1 MKGLNL
7 TEWAIRHKSLVIY
20 FMLVSMVAGVFA
32 YLHLGRNEDPEFTV
46 KTMVVHTE
54 WPGATEEET
63 MQQITDRIEKKLQD
77 TPNLYYLKSYT
88 TPGAST
94 IFVYLLESTPKKT
107 VPDLWYQVRK
117 KVGDIQQTF
126 PQGVVGPFFNDEFG
140 DTYGIIYA
148 FTADGF
154 THRELRDYAE
164 EARSRLLR
172 VKDVSKA
179 EFLGTQDERI
189 YVEFSTHRL
198 AELGMD
204 RVALVQAIVA
214 QNAVVPS
221 GVIQTKNEAMLMD
234 VTGRFESEKD
244 LEQVNFVLDGK
255 MLRLSDIATIK
266 RGYADPL
273 QPIFRVNGK
282 EAIGLALSM
291 RTGGDILA
299 LEKNLDQVMEQFK
312 ADLPVGIETSLV
324 SNQPKVVHHSV
335 NEFMEALWEAIA
347 IVLVIS
353 FLNLGLRAGLVVAT
367 SIPLVLAI
375 VFVTMQMLGI
385 DLQRISLGALIIA
398 LGLLVDDAMITIE
411 SMVSKLEHGWDSI
424 RAAIFAYASTA
435 YPRLTGTLVIALG
448 FVPVGFAK
456 SSAGEYTFT
465 LFAVV
470 VIAVLTSWIVAAL
483 FTPLVGTML
492 LKPHKVKDTTPND
505 NGSHEQRGRLLG
517 FYRRSLLFTMRH
529 AKITLAVT
537 ILIFGISLWL
547 ARFVPSQFFPASD
560 RPELVVDLRLRHDA
574 SIYATD
580 TASKKFDD
588 ILRSDPDIDHWSS
601 YVGRGAI
608 RFYLPLDVQ
617 LQNDFFAETIV
628 VTKSLKAREQV
639 KQRLEVALQEKFP
652 EVVGR
657 ISPLEL
663 GPPVGWSIQYRVSGP
678 DVHKVREI
686 SDELAAIIGAN
697 RDVNK
702 VSFNWM
708 DPIRKLRIR
717 VNQDEARQLG
727 LSSAAVAQFINT
739 AVTGTP
745 ATQVRDSIYLIDVV
759 VRAEEPERMSLDTIR
774 TLKVPLPN
782 GRSVPLSELAT
793 VEYAQDLPLIWRRDR
808 LPTLTVQ
815 AEPRDG
821 VLAATAVAG
830 LTDKISELKRQL
842 PTGYNIIEG
851 GSVEESAK
859 GQGSVLAVFPLM
871 MILMM
876 TVLMIQMQN
885 FSRLFLVCSVAPL
898 GVIGV
903 VLALLI
909 TQKPM
914 GFVAMLGTV
923 ALIGMIIR
931 NSVILVDQIETEK
944 AAGRGGWNAVI
955 EASLVRFRPII
966 LTAQAMILGMAPIAP
981 TVFWGPMAYAIMGG
995 LAVATLLT
1003 LIALPSLYITWFK
1016 IRENGEPKTP
1026 TAVSTSAPA
1035 AKPSSACRRINSR
1048 SPVHVET
1055 RASSLETLMSK
1066 G

>member
-1 MKGLNL
+1 MKGFNL

-20 FMLVSMVAGVFA
+20 FMLICMVAGISA
-32 YLHLGRNEDPEFTV
+32 YQKLGRNEDPEFTV

-54 WPGATEEET
+54 WPGATQEET
-63 MQQITDRIEKKLQD
+63 VQQVTDRIEKKLQD

-88 TPGAST
+88 TAGQST
-94 IFVYLLESTPKKT
+94 IFVYLLESTPKKD

-117 KVGDIQQTF
+117 KVGDIRQTL

-140 DTYGIIYA
+140 DTFGIIYG

-154 THRELRDYAE
+154 SHRELRDYAE

-204 RVALVQAIVA
+204 RMELVKALVT

-221 GVIQTKNEAMLMD
+221 GVIQTKNEAVLMD

-244 LEQVNFVLDGK
+244 LQQLNFVFGGK
-255 MLRLSDIATIK
+255 MLRLSDIATIT
-266 RGYADPL
+266 RGYADPP
-273 QPIFRVNGK
+273 QPIFRVNGRD
-282 EAIGLALSM
+282 AIGLALSM
-291 RTGGDILA
+291 RAGGDILA
-299 LEKNLDQVMEQFK
+299 LEKNLDHVMEEFK
-312 ADLPVGIETSLV
+312 ADLPVGIETFLV
-324 SNQPKVVHHSV
+324 SNQPQVVHHSV

-375 VFVTMQMLGI
+375 VFIIMQGFGI

-411 SMVSKLEHGWDSI
+411 SMVSKLEHGWDSVK
-424 RAAIFAYASTA
+424 AAIFAYASTA

-456 SSAGEYTFT
+456 SSAGEYTFS

-470 VIAVLTSWIVAAL
+470 VIAVLTSWVVAAL
-483 FTPLVGTML
+483 FTPLIGTML
-492 LKPHKVKDTTPND
+492 LKPKQKSENE
-505 NGSHEQRGRLLG
+505 GGGRMLTL
-517 FYRRSLLFTMRH
+517 YRRALLFTMRH
-529 AKITLAVT
+529 AKLTLAVT
-537 ILIFGISLWL
+537 IVIFGVSLYL

-580 TASKKFDD
+580 AASKKLDE
-588 ILRSDPDIDHWSS
+588 ILRADPDIVHWSS

-617 LQNDFFAETIV
+617 LQNDFFAETII
-628 VTKSLKAREQV
+628 VTKSLKARDEV
-639 KQRLEVALQEKFP
+639 KKRLDAALEEKFP
-652 EVVGR
+652 EAVGR
-657 ISPLEL
+657 ITPLEL
-663 GPPVGWSIQYRVSGP
+663 GPPVGWQIQYRVSGP
-678 DVHKVREI
+678 DPYQVRETA
-686 SDELAAIIGAN
+686 DKLAGILGASP
-697 RDVNK
+697 DVKN
-702 VSFNWM
+702 VNFNWM

-727 LSSAAVAQFINT
+727 LTSADVALAINAVVSGI
-739 AVTGTP
+739 P

-759 VRAEEPERMSLDTIR
+759 ARAQATERMSLETIR
-774 TLKVPLPN
+774 TLKIPLPN
-782 GRSVPLSELAT
+782 GRSVPLTELAS
-793 VEYAQDLPLIWRRDR
+793 VEYAQDLPLIWHRDR

-815 AEPRDG
+815 ALPREG

-830 LTDKISELKRQL
+830 LSDKVAELKRQL
-842 PTGYNIIEG
+842 PVGYKIVEG

-871 MILMM
+871 IVLMV
-876 TVLMIQMQN
+876 TVLMFQMQS

-903 VLALLI
+903 VLALLV
-909 TQKPM
+909 TQSPM

-931 NSVILVDQIETEK
+931 NSVILIGQIETEK
-944 AAGRGGWNAVI
+944 TAGRGGWDAVVD
-955 EASLVRFRPII
+955 ASLVRFRPII

-995 LAVATLLT
+995 LAVATVLT

-1016 IRENGEPKTP
+1016 IPQTEKTMNR
-1026 TAVSTSAPA
+1026 AAPA
-1035 AKPSSACRRINSR
+1035 MCSAQI
-1048 SPVHVET
+1048 
-1055 RASSLETLMSK
+1055 
-1066 G
+1066 

>member
-1 MKGLNL
+1 MKSFKL
-7 TEWAIRHKSLVIY
+7 TEWAIRHKALAIY
-20 FMLVSMVAGVFA
+20 FMLMSLVAGVVA
-32 YLHLGRNEDPEFTV
+32 YMHLGRNEDPEFTV
-46 KTMVVHTE
+46 KTMVVATL
-54 WPGATEEET
+54 WPGATQEET
-63 MQQITDRIEKKLQD
+63 MQQVTDRIEKKLQD

-88 TPGAST
+88 VAGQST
-94 IFVYLLESTPKKT
+94 IFVYLLESTPKKD

-117 KVGDIQQTF
+117 KVGDIKQTL

-140 DTYGIIYA
+140 DTYGIIYG
-148 FTADGF
+148 FMADGF
-154 THRELRDYAE
+154 THRELRDYVE

-189 YVEFSTHRL
+189 YVEFSTQRL

-204 RVALVQAIVA
+204 RMELIKALIT

-221 GVIQTKNEAMLMD
+221 GVIQTKNEAVLMD
-234 VTGRFESEKD
+234 VTGRFGSEKD
-244 LEQVNFVLDGK
+244 LQQVNFVINGK
-255 MLRLSDIATIK
+255 MMRLSDIAKIT
-266 RGYADPL
+266 RGYADPP
-273 QPIFRVNGK
+273 QPIFRVNGN
-282 EAIGLALSM
+282 EAIGVALSM

-299 LEKNLDQVMEQFK
+299 LEKNLHEAIEGFK
-312 ADLPVGIETSLV
+312 ADLPIGIETFLV
-324 SNQPKVVHHSV
+324 SNQPEVVHESV
-335 NEFMEALWEAIA
+335 NEFMKALWEAIA

-375 VFVTMQMLGI
+375 VFLTMQFFGI

-424 RAAIFAYASTA
+424 KAAIFAYASTA

-492 LKPHKVKDTTPND
+492 LKPHKTTD
-505 NGSHEQRGRLLG
+505 QKKGGHEGGGRMLG
-517 FYRRSLLFTMRH
+517 FYRRALLFTMRH
-529 AKITLAVT
+529 AKMTLAVT
-537 ILIFGISLWL
+537 IIVFGISLWL
-547 ARFVPSQFFPASD
+547 ARFVPSQFFPPSD
-560 RPELVVDLRLRHDA
+560 RPELIVDLRLRHDA
-574 SIYATD
+574 SIYATN
-580 TASKKFDD
+580 TASQKLDK
-588 ILRSDPDIDHWSS
+588 ILASDPDIVHWSS

-617 LQNDFFAETIV
+617 LQNDFFAETII

-639 KQRLEVALQEKFP
+639 KQRLEAALLEKFP
-652 EVVGR
+652 EAVGR

-663 GPPVGWSIQYRVSGP
+663 GPPVGWPIQYRVSGP
-678 DVHKVREI
+678 DLLKVREVA
-686 SDELAAIIGAN
+686 DKLAGIVGTSP
-697 RDVNK
+697 DVQK
-702 VSFNWM
+702 VNFNWM
-708 DPIRKLRIR
+708 DPIRKLRIH

-727 LSSAAVAQFINT
+727 LNSAAVAQSINT
-739 AVTGTP
+739 IVSGIP
-745 ATQVRDSIYLIDVV
+745 ATQVRDNIYLIDVM
-759 VRAEEPERMSLDTIR
+759 VRAQTDERMSLETIR
-774 TLKVPLPN
+774 TLKISLPN
-782 GRSVPLSELAT
+782 GKSVPLSELAS
-793 VEYAQDLPLIWRRDR
+793 VDYEQDLPLVWRRDR

-815 AEPRDG
+815 AEPREG

-830 LTDKISELKRQL
+830 LAERVSELKRQL
-842 PTGYNIIEG
+842 PPGYKIIEG
-851 GSVEESAK
+851 GSVEESQK
-859 GQGSVLAVFPLM
+859 GQSSVLAVFPLM
-871 MILMM
+871 IVLMM
-876 TVLMIQMQN
+876 TVLMIQMQS

-931 NSVILVDQIETEK
+931 NSVILIDQIEVEK
-944 AAGRGGWNAVI
+944 GAGRKGWDAVVD
-955 EASLVRFRPII
+955 ASLIRFRPII

-1003 LIALPSLYITWFK
+1003 LISLPSLYITWFK
-1016 IRENGEPKTP
+1016 IREDGER
-1026 TAVSTSAPA
+1026 TAQTDASAPTGREVDGQNE
-1035 AKPSSACRRINSR
+1035 SSASGHHNFGT
-1048 SPVHVET
+1048 ET
-1055 RASSLETLMSK
+1055 K
-1066 G
+1066 GAIA

>member
-1 MKGLNL
+1 MSGFNL
-7 TEWAIRHKSLVIY
+7 TEWAIRHKALAIY
-20 FMLVSMVAGVFA
+20 FMVVCMVAGVSA

-54 WPGATEEET
+54 WPGATQEET

-77 TPNLYYLKSYT
+77 TPNLYYQKSYT
-88 TPGAST
+88 TAGQST
-94 IFVYLLESTPKKT
+94 IFVYLLESTPKKD

-117 KVGDIQQTF
+117 KVGDIKQTL
-126 PQGVVGPFFNDEFG
+126 PQGIVGPFFNDEFG

-204 RVALVQAIVA
+204 RMELVQALVS

-221 GVIQTKNEAMLMD
+221 GVIQTKNEAILMD
-234 VTGRFESEKD
+234 VTGRFNSEKD
-244 LEQVNFVLDGK
+244 LEQVNFAFGGK
-255 MLRLSDIATIK
+255 MLRIGDIATIT
-266 RGYADPL
+266 RGYADPP
-273 QPIFRVNGK
+273 QPKFRVNGK
-282 EAIGLALSM
+282 DAIGVALSM

-299 LEKNLDQVMEQFK
+299 LEKNLHEVIEEFK
-312 ADLPVGIETSLV
+312 ADLPVGIETFLV
-324 SNQPKVVHHSV
+324 SNQPEVVHESV
-335 NEFMEALWEAIA
+335 NEFMKALWEAIA

-375 VFVTMQMLGI
+375 VFVTMQIFGI

-411 SMVSKLEHGWDSI
+411 SMVSKLERGWDSI
-424 RAAIFAYASTA
+424 KAAIFAYASTA

-470 VIAVLTSWIVAAL
+470 VIAVLTSWVVAAL
-483 FTPLVGTML
+483 FTPLIGTML
-492 LKPHKVKDTTPND
+492 LKPHKVKDED
-505 NGSHEQRGRLLG
+505 KDKGSHEQGGRLLG
-517 FYRRSLLFTMRH
+517 LYRRSLLFTMRH

-537 ILIFGISLWL
+537 IVIFGISLWL

-574 SIYATD
+574 SVYASD
-580 TASKKFDD
+580 TASQKLDE
-588 ILRSDPDIDHWSS
+588 ILRGDPDIVRWSS

-617 LQNDFFAETIV
+617 LQNDFFSEAII
-628 VTKSLKAREQV
+628 VTKSLKARERV
-639 KQRLEVALQEKFP
+639 KKRLDAALEEKFP
-652 EVVGR
+652 EAVGR
-657 ISPLEL
+657 ITPLEL
-663 GPPVGWSIQYRVSGP
+663 GPPVGWQVQYRVSGP
-678 DVHKVREI
+678 DPYKVRETA
-686 SDELAAIIGAN
+686 DKLAAIMGASP
-697 RDVNK
+697 DVQN
-702 VSFNWM
+702 VNFNWM

-727 LSSAAVAQFINT
+727 LSSAVVAQLINA
-739 AVTGTP
+739 AVSGIS

-759 VRAEEPERMSLDTIR
+759 VRAQATERMSLETIR
-774 TLKVPLPN
+774 TLKVPLSN
-782 GRSVPLSELAT
+782 GRSVPLTELAS

-815 AEPRDG
+815 ALPRDG
-821 VLAATAVAG
+821 VLAATAVAR
-830 LTDKISELKRQL
+830 LSEKVSELKRQL
-842 PTGYNIIEG
+842 PVGYKIVEG

-871 MILMM
+871 LILMV
-876 TVLMIQMQN
+876 TVLMINMQN

-903 VLALLI
+903 VLALLV

-931 NSVILVDQIETEK
+931 NSVILVDQIEVEK
-944 AAGRGGWNAVI
+944 AAGRGGWDAVVA
-955 EASLVRFRPII
+955 ASLVRFRPII

-1016 IRENGEPKTP
+1016 IRPDGERTTP
-1026 TAVSTSAPA
+1026 TDASTQAPA
-1035 AKPSSACRRINSR
+1035 AVA
-1048 SPVHVET
+1048 V
-1055 RASSLETLMSK
+1055 
-1066 G
+1066 

>member
-1 MKGLNL
+1 MKGSLNL
-7 TEWAIRHKSLVIY
+7 TEWAIKHKALAIY
-20 FMLVSMVAGVFA
+20 FMLISMVAGVSA

-54 WPGATEEET
+54 WPGATQEET

-77 TPNLYYLKSYT
+77 TPNLYYQKSYT
-88 TPGAST
+88 TAGAST
-94 IFVYLLESTPKKT
+94 IFVYLLESTPKKG
-107 VPDLWYQVRK
+107 VPWLWYQVRK
-117 KVGDIQQTF
+117 KVSDIKQTL
-126 PQGVVGPFFNDEFG
+126 PQGVIGPFFNDEFG
-140 DTYGIIYA
+140 DTYGIIYG

-154 THRELRDYAE
+154 THRELRDYVE

-172 VKDVSKA
+172 VKDVAKA

-198 AELGMD
+198 AELGME
-204 RVALVQAIVA
+204 RTTLIQALVT

-221 GVIQTKNEAMLMD
+221 GVITTKNEAVLMD
-234 VTGRFESEKD
+234 VTGRFQSEKD
-244 LEQVNFVLDGK
+244 LEQVNFSFGGK
-255 MLRLSDIATIK
+255 MMRLSDIATIT
-266 RGYADPL
+266 RGYADPP

-291 RTGGDILA
+291 KTGGDILA
-299 LEKNLDQVMEQFK
+299 LEKNLEETMKEFT
-312 ADLPVGIETSLV
+312 ADLPIGIEPFLV
-324 SNQPKVVHHSV
+324 SNQPEVVHRSV
-335 NEFMEALWEAIA
+335 DDFMEALWEAIG

-353 FLNLGLRAGLVVAT
+353 FLNLGFRAGLVVAT

-375 VFVTMQMLGI
+375 VFVTMQFFGI

-424 RAAIFAYASTA
+424 KAAIFAYASTA

-483 FTPLVGTML
+483 FTPLIGTML
-492 LKPHKVKDTTPND
+492 LKPHKPKEEEKK
-505 NGSHEQRGRLLG
+505 GHGQSGGLLG
-517 FYRRSLLFTMRH
+517 FYRRALVFTMRH
-529 AKITLAVT
+529 RKVTLAVT
-537 ILIFGISLWL
+537 IAVFCVSLYL
-547 ARFVPSQFFPASD
+547 ARFVPSQFFPNSD

-574 SIYATD
+574 SIYATN
-580 TASKKFDD
+580 TASQKLDQ
-588 ILRSDPDIDHWSS
+588 ILASDTDVDHWSS

-628 VTKSLKAREQV
+628 VTKSLKARERV
-639 KQRLEVALQEKFP
+639 KQRLEAALLDKFP
-652 EVVGR
+652 EAVGR

-663 GPPVGWSIQYRVSGP
+663 GPPVGWPIQYRVSGP
-678 DVHKVREI
+678 DLYKVRE
-686 SDELAAIIGAN
+686 LADKLAGIIAAN
-697 RDVNK
+697 PNANK
-702 VSFNWM
+702 VNFNWM
-708 DPIRKLRIR
+708 DPIRKLRVRI
-717 VNQDEARQLG
+717 NQDEARQLG
-727 LSSAAVAQFINT
+727 LSSATVAQFINA
-739 AVTGTP
+739 AVTGIP
-745 ATQVRDSIYLIDVV
+745 ATQVRDNIYLIDVM
-759 VRAEEPERMSLDTIR
+759 VRAEASERMSLDTIR

-821 VLAATAVAG
+821 VLAATVVAG
-830 LTDKISELKRQL
+830 LADKVSELKRQL
-842 PTGYNIIEG
+842 PVGYNIVEG

-859 GQGSVLAVFPLM
+859 GQNSVLAVFPLM

-876 TVLMIQMQN
+876 TVLMIQIQS

-903 VLALLI
+903 VLALLV

-931 NSVILVDQIETEK
+931 NSVLLVDQIETEK
-944 AAGRGGWNAVI
+944 NAGRRGWDAVV
-955 EASLVRFRPII
+955 EAAQIRFRPII

-1016 IRENGEPKTP
+1016 IKEDKEPVTP
-1026 TAVSTSAPA
+1026 NYVATQAPVPVPVS
-1035 AKPSSACRRINSR
+1035 
-1048 SPVHVET
+1048 
-1055 RASSLETLMSK
+1055 
-1066 G
+1066 

>member
-7 TEWAIRHKSLVIY
+7 TEWAIRHKALVIY
-20 FMLVSMVAGVFA
+20 FMLMSVVAGVMA
-32 YLHLGRNEDPEFTV
+32 YMHLGRNEDPEFTV
-46 KTMVVHTE
+46 KTMVVATI
-54 WPGATEEET
+54 WPGATQEET
-63 MQQITDRIEKKLQD
+63 MQQVTDRIEKKLQD

-88 TPGAST
+88 VAGQST
-94 IFVYLLESTPKKT
+94 IFVYLLESTPKKD
-107 VPDLWYQVRK
+107 VPELWYQVRK
-117 KVGDIQQTF
+117 KVGDIKQTL

-140 DTYGIIYA
+140 DTYGIIYG

-189 YVEFSTHRL
+189 YVEFSTQRL

-204 RVALVQAIVA
+204 RTELIKALVT

-221 GVIQTKNEAMLMD
+221 GVIQTKNEAVLMD
-234 VTGRFESEKD
+234 VTGRFQSEKD
-244 LEQVNFVLDGK
+244 LQQVNFVFDGK
-255 MLRLSDIATIK
+255 MMRLSDIATIT
-266 RGYADPL
+266 RGYADPP

-282 EAIGLALSM
+282 DAIGLALSM

-299 LEKNLDQVMEQFK
+299 LEKNLDQVMEDFK
-312 ADLPVGIETSLV
+312 AELPIGIETFLV
-324 SNQPKVVHHSV
+324 SNQPRVVHHAV
-335 NEFMEALWEAIA
+335 DEFMEALWEAIA

-375 VFVTMQMLGI
+375 VFITMQALGI

-424 RAAIFAYASTA
+424 KAAIFAYASTA

-470 VIAVLTSWIVAAL
+470 VIAVLTSWVVAAL
-483 FTPLVGTML
+483 FTPLIGTML
-492 LKPHKVKDTTPND
+492 LKPHKPTDQDK
-505 NGSHEQRGRLLG
+505 GSHEGGGRMLG
-517 FYRRSLLFTMRH
+517 FYKRALLFTMRH
-529 AKITLAVT
+529 AKLTLAVT
-537 ILIFGISLWL
+537 IVVFGISLYL
-547 ARFVPSQFFPASD
+547 ARFVPSQFFPPSD
-560 RPELVVDLRLRHDA
+560 RPELVVDLRLRQDA
-574 SIYATD
+574 SIYATN
-580 TASKKFDD
+580 TASQKLDK
-588 ILRSDPDIDHWSS
+588 LLASDPEVDHWSS

-639 KQRLEVALQEKFP
+639 KRRLEVALLEKFP
-652 EVVGR
+652 EAVGR
-657 ISPLEL
+657 IAPLEL
-663 GPPVGWSIQYRVSGP
+663 GPPVGWPIQYRVSGP
-678 DVHKVREI
+678 DLHKVRE
-686 SDELAAIIGAN
+686 LADKLAGIVGTSP
-697 RDVNK
+697 DVQK
-702 VSFNWM
+702 VNFNWM

-717 VNQDEARQLG
+717 INQDEARQLG
-727 LSSAAVAQFINT
+727 LSSAAVAQSINT
-739 AVTGTP
+739 IVSGIP
-745 ATQVRDSIYLIDVV
+745 VTQVRDSIYLIDVM
-759 VRAEEPERMSLDTIR
+759 VRAETSERMSLETIR
-774 TLKVPLPN
+774 SLKISLPN
-782 GRSVPLSELAT
+782 GNAVPLSELASIDY
-793 VEYAQDLPLIWRRDR
+793 EQDLPLVWRRDR

-830 LTDKISELKRQL
+830 LAQKVSELKRQL
-842 PTGYNIIEG
+842 PPGYKIVEG

-859 GQGSVLAVFPLM
+859 GQNSVLAVFPLM
-871 MILMM
+871 MVLMM
-876 TVLMIQMQN
+876 TVLMIQMQS

-914 GFVAMLGTV
+914 GFVSTLGTV

-931 NSVILVDQIETEK
+931 NSVILVDQIEVEK
-944 AAGRGGWNAVI
+944 AAGRKGWDAVMD
-955 EASLVRFRPII
+955 ASLIRFRPII
-966 LTAQAMILGMAPIAP
+966 LTAQAMILGMGPIAP

-1003 LIALPSLYITWFK
+1003 LISLPSLYITWFK
-1016 IRENGEPKTP
+1016 IREDTEP
-1026 TAVSTSAPA
+1026 TASTAASAPA
-1035 AKPSSACRRINSR
+1035 LPAGADP
-1048 SPVHVET
+1048 
-1055 RASSLETLMSK
+1055 RAIPQPAAAR
-1066 G
+1066 

>member
-1 MKGLNL
+1 MKVGVNL
-7 TEWAIRHKSLVIY
+7 TEWAIRHKALAIY
-20 FMLVSMVAGVFA
+20 FMIVSMAAGVSA

-54 WPGATEEET
+54 WPGATQEET

-88 TPGAST
+88 TAGAST

-117 KVGDIQQTF
+117 KVGDIRQTL

-140 DTYGIIYA
+140 DTYGIIYG

-154 THRELRDYAE
+154 THRELRDYVE

-172 VKDVSKA
+172 VKDVAKA

-204 RVALVQAIVA
+204 RLELIQAIVT

-221 GVIQTKNEAMLMD
+221 GVIQTKNEAVLMD
-234 VTGRFESEKD
+234 VTGRFQSEKD
-244 LEQVNFVLDGK
+244 LQQVNFVVGGK
-255 MLRLSDIATIK
+255 MLRLSDIATIT
-266 RGYADPL
+266 RGYADPP

-282 EAIGLALSM
+282 DAIGLALSM

-299 LEKNLDQVMEQFK
+299 LEKNLHEVIEEFK
-312 ADLPVGIETSLV
+312 ADLPVGIETFLV
-324 SNQPKVVHHSV
+324 SNQPEVVHDSV
-335 NEFMEALWEAIA
+335 NEFMKALWEAIA

-353 FLNLGLRAGLVVAT
+353 FLNLGLRAGMVVAT

-375 VFVTMQMLGI
+375 VFVTMQFFGI

-424 RAAIFAYASTA
+424 KAAIFAYASTA

-483 FTPLVGTML
+483 FTPLIGTML
-492 LKPHKVKDTTPND
+492 LKPHKAKDAD
-505 NGSHEQRGRLLG
+505 NNKGSHDQGGRLLG

-537 ILIFGISLWL
+537 IVVFCISLYL

-580 TASKKFDD
+580 TASQKLDE
-588 ILRSDPDIDHWSS
+588 ILRSDPDIDHWSA

-628 VTKSLKAREQV
+628 VTKSLKARERV
-639 KQRLEVALQEKFP
+639 KQRLETALQEKFP

-657 ISPLEL
+657 IAPLEL
-663 GPPVGWSIQYRVSGP
+663 GPPVGWPVQYRVSGP
-678 DVHKVREI
+678 DLHMVREF
-686 SDELAAIIGAN
+686 SDKLAGIVGASP
-697 RDVNK
+697 DMSK

-727 LSSAAVAQFINT
+727 LSSAAVAQFINA
-739 AVTGTP
+739 AVTGIP
-745 ATQVRDSIYLIDVV
+745 ATQVRDNIYLIEVM
-759 VRAEEPERMSLDTIR
+759 VRAEASERMSLDTIR
-774 TLKVPLPN
+774 TLKVPLQN
-782 GRSVPLSELAT
+782 GRSVPLSELAS

-821 VLAATAVAG
+821 VLAATVVAG
-830 LTDKISELKRQL
+830 LAGKVSELKRQL
-842 PTGYNIIEG
+842 PVGYKIVEG

-871 MILMM
+871 LILMV

-903 VLALLI
+903 VLALLV

-931 NSVILVDQIETEK
+931 NSVILVDQIEVEK
-944 AAGRGGWNAVI
+944 EAGRGGWDAVV
-955 EASLVRFRPII
+955 EASLIRFRPII

-1016 IRENGEPKTP
+1016 IREDGERT
-1026 TAVSTSAPA
+1026 TSTSAQMEAPA
-1035 AKPSSACRRINSR
+1035 AVA
-1048 SPVHVET
+1048 V
-1055 RASSLETLMSK
+1055 
-1066 G
+1066 

>member
-1 MKGLNL
+1 MKGFNL
-7 TEWAIRHKSLVIY
+7 TEWAIRHKALTIY
-20 FMLVSMVAGVFA
+20 FMIVSMVAGVSA
-32 YLHLGRNEDPEFTV
+32 YQHLGRNEDPEFTV
-46 KTMVVHTE
+46 KTMVVATL
-54 WPGATEEET
+54 WPGATQEET
-63 MQQITDRIEKKLQD
+63 MQQVTDRIEKKLQD

-88 TPGAST
+88 VAGQST
-94 IFVYLLESTPKKT
+94 IFVYLLESTAKKD

-117 KVGDIQQTF
+117 KVGDIRQTL

-148 FTADGF
+148 FMADGF

-164 EARSRLLR
+164 QARSRLLR
-172 VKDVSKA
+172 VKDVAKA

-204 RVALVQAIVA
+204 RMELIRALVT
-214 QNAVVPS
+214 QNAVIPS
-221 GVIQTKNEAMLMD
+221 GVIQTKNEAVLMD
-234 VTGRFESEKD
+234 VTGRFQSEKD
-244 LEQVNFVLDGK
+244 LEQVNFVFGGK
-255 MLRLSDIATIK
+255 MMRLSDIATIT
-266 RGYADPL
+266 RGYADPP

-282 EAIGLALSM
+282 DAIGLALSM

-299 LEKNLDQVMEQFK
+299 LEKNLDRAMREFQ
-312 ADLPVGIETSLV
+312 ADLPIGIETFLV
-324 SNQPKVVHHSV
+324 SNQPKVVHHAV

-375 VFVTMQMLGI
+375 VFLTMEFLGI

-424 RAAIFAYASTA
+424 KAAIFAYASTA
-435 YPRLTGTLVIALG
+435 YPRLTGTAVIALG

-470 VIAVLTSWIVAAL
+470 VIAVLTSWIVAAI
-483 FTPLVGTML
+483 FTPLIGTML
-492 LKPHKVKDTTPND
+492 LKPHKTTD
-505 NGSHEQRGRLLG
+505 QTKGSHEGGGRMLG
-517 FYRRSLLFTMRH
+517 LYRRALLFTMRH
-529 AKITLAVT
+529 AKLTLLVT
-537 ILIFGISLWL
+537 IVVFGVSLWL
-547 ARFVPSQFFPASD
+547 ARFVPSQFFPPSD
-560 RPELVVDLRLRHDA
+560 RPELIVDLRLRHDA
-574 SIYATD
+574 SIYATN
-580 TASKKFDD
+580 TASQKLDK
-588 ILRSDPDIDHWSS
+588 ILASDPDIVHWSS

-617 LQNDFFAETIV
+617 LQNDFFAETII

-639 KQRLEVALQEKFP
+639 KQRLEAALLEKFP
-652 EVVGR
+652 EAVGR
-657 ISPLEL
+657 ISPVEL
-663 GPPVGWSIQYRVSGP
+663 GPPVGWPIQYRVSGP
-678 DVHKVREI
+678 DLHKVREVA
-686 SDELAAIIGAN
+686 DKLAGIVGASP
-697 RDVNK
+697 DVQKLN
-702 VSFNWM
+702 FNWM
-708 DPIRKLRIR
+708 DPIRKLRIH
-717 VNQDEARQLG
+717 VNQDEAKQLG
-727 LSSAAVAQFINT
+727 LNSAAVAQSINT
-739 AVTGTP
+739 IVSGIP
-745 ATQVRDSIYLIDVV
+745 ATQVRDSIYLIDVM
-759 VRAEEPERMSLDTIR
+759 VRAQADERMSLETIR
-774 TLKVPLPN
+774 SLKISLPN
-782 GRSVPLSELAT
+782 GKSVPLSELAS
-793 VEYAQDLPLIWRRDR
+793 VDYEQDLPLVWRRDR

-815 AEPRDG
+815 AEPRNG
-821 VLAATAVAG
+821 VLAATAVIG
-830 LTDKISELKRQL
+830 LAEKVSELKRQL
-842 PTGYNIIEG
+842 PAGYKIVEG
-851 GSVEESAK
+851 GSVEESQK
-859 GQGSVLAVFPLM
+859 GQSSVLAVFPLM
-871 MILMM
+871 MVLMM
-876 TVLMIQMQN
+876 TVLMIQMQS

-914 GFVAMLGTV
+914 GFVSTLGTV

-931 NSVILVDQIETEK
+931 NSVILVDQIEVEK
-944 AAGRGGWNAVI
+944 AAGRKGWDAVVG
-955 EASLVRFRPII
+955 ASLVRFRPII

-1003 LIALPSLYITWFK
+1003 LISLPSLYITWFK
-1016 IRENGEPKTP
+1016 IGQDGEQT
-1026 TAVSTSAPA
+1026 TSTDASAPLA
-1035 AKPSSACRRINSR
+1035 A
-1048 SPVHVET
+1048 
-1055 RASSLETLMSK
+1055 

>member
-1 MKGLNL
+1 MKGGVNL
-7 TEWAIRHKSLVIY
+7 TEWAIRHKALVIY
-20 FMLVSMVAGVFA
+20 FMIVSLVAGFFA
-32 YLHLGRNEDPEFTV
+32 YQHLGRNEDPEFTV
-46 KTMVVHTE
+46 KTMVVHTV
-54 WPGATEEET
+54 WPGATQEET

-88 TPGAST
+88 IAGQST
-94 IFVYLLESTPKKT
+94 IFVYLLESTPKKD

-117 KVGDIQQTF
+117 KVGDIRQTL

-140 DTYGIIYA
+140 DTYGIIYG
-148 FTADGF
+148 FMADGF
-154 THRELRDYAE
+154 SHRELRDYAE

-204 RVALVQAIVA
+204 RMQLVEALVT

-221 GVIQTKNEAMLMD
+221 GVIQTKNEAVLMD
-234 VTGRFESEKD
+234 VTGRFASEKD
-244 LEQVNFVLDGK
+244 LRQVNFSFGGK
-255 MLRLSDIATIK
+255 MLRLSDIATIT
-266 RGYADPL
+266 RGYADPP
-273 QPIFRVNGK
+273 QPIFRVNGRD
-282 EAIGLALSM
+282 AIGLALSM

-299 LEKNLDQVMEQFK
+299 LEKNLDQVMEDFK
-312 ADLPVGIETSLV
+312 ADLPIGIETFLV

-375 VFVTMQMLGI
+375 VFLTMQFFGI

-411 SMVSKLEHGWDSI
+411 SMVFKLEHGWDSI
-424 RAAIFAYASTA
+424 KAAIFAYASTA

-456 SSAGEYTFT
+456 SSAGEYTFS

-470 VIAVLTSWIVAAL
+470 VIAVLTSWVVAAL
-483 FTPLVGTML
+483 FTPLIGTML
-492 LKPHKVKDTTPND
+492 LKTQQKK
-505 NGSHEQRGRLLG
+505 HEEGAGGLLG
-517 FYRRSLLFTMRH
+517 FYRRALLFTMRN
-529 AKITLAVT
+529 AKLTLTVT
-537 ILIFGISLWL
+537 IVIFGVSLWL

-574 SIYATD
+574 SIYASD
-580 TASKKFDD
+580 TVSKKLDEV
-588 ILRSDPDIDHWSS
+588 LRGDPDIAHWSS

-617 LQNDFFAETIV
+617 LQNDFFTETVI
-628 VTKSLKAREQV
+628 VTKSLKARDEV
-639 KQRLEVALQEKFP
+639 KKRLEATLQEKFP
-652 EVVGR
+652 EAVGR

-663 GPPVGWSIQYRVSGP
+663 GPPVGWPVQYRVSGSDP
-678 DVHKVREI
+678 QIVRE
-686 SDELAAIIGAN
+686 LADKLAGIMGASP
-697 RDVNK
+697 DLQK

-708 DPIRKLRIR
+708 DPIRKLRIHI
-717 VNQDEARQLG
+717 NQDEARQLG
-727 LSSAAVAQFINT
+727 LSSAAVAQAIN
-739 AVTGTP
+739 AVVTGIP
-745 ATQVRDSIYLIDVV
+745 STQVRDSIYLIDVM
-759 VRAEEPERMSLDTIR
+759 VRAEPSERMSLETIR
-774 TLKVPLPN
+774 TLKIPLPN
-782 GRSVPLSELAT
+782 GRSVPLTELASID
-793 VEYAQDLPLIWRRDR
+793 YAQDLPLIWRRDR

-821 VLAATAVAG
+821 VLAATAVAN
-830 LTDKISELKRQL
+830 LANKLAEMKRQL
-842 PTGYNIIEG
+842 PAGYKIVEG

-859 GQGSVLAVFPLM
+859 GQNSVLAVFPIM
-871 MILMM
+871 MILMV
-876 TVLMIQMQN
+876 TVLMIQMQS

-903 VLALLI
+903 VLALLV

-931 NSVILVDQIETEK
+931 NSVILVDQIEVEK
-944 AAGRGGWNAVI
+944 ASGRGGWDAVV

-1003 LIALPSLYITWFK
+1003 LISLPSLYITWFK
-1016 IRENGEPKTP
+1016 IPQTV
-1026 TAVSTSAPA
+1026 VSGPA
-1035 AKPSSACRRINSR
+1035 ASARRPALHSSS
-1048 SPVHVET
+1048 
-1055 RASSLETLMSK
+1055 
-1066 G
+1066 

>member
-1 MKGLNL
+1 MNGINL

-20 FMLVSMVAGVFA
+20 FMLMSMVAGVSA

-54 WPGATEEET
+54 WPGATQEET
-63 MQQITDRIEKKLQD
+63 VQQVTDRIEKKLQD

-88 TPGAST
+88 TAGQST
-94 IFVYLLESTPKKT
+94 IFVYLLESVPKKD

-117 KVGDIQQTF
+117 KVGDIRQAL

-140 DTYGIIYA
+140 DTYGIIYG
-148 FTADGF
+148 FMADGF
-154 THRELRDYAE
+154 SHRELRDYAE

-172 VKDVSKA
+172 VNDVSKA

-189 YVEFSTHRL
+189 YIEFSTNRL

-204 RVALVQAIVA
+204 RMELVQALVT

-221 GVIQTKNEAMLMD
+221 GVIQTKNEAVLMD

-244 LEQVNFVLDGK
+244 LLQLNFVFGGK
-255 MLRLSDIATIK
+255 MLRLSDIATIT
-266 RGYADPL
+266 RGYADPP

-299 LEKNLDQVMEQFK
+299 LEKNLDHVIEEFK
-312 ADLPVGIETSLV
+312 GDLPVGIETFLV
-324 SNQPKVVHHSV
+324 SNQPQVVHHSV

-375 VFVTMQMLGI
+375 VFLAMQAFGI

-470 VIAVLTSWIVAAL
+470 VIAVLTSWLVAAL
-483 FTPLVGTML
+483 FTPLIGTML
-492 LKPHKVKDTTPND
+492 LKPHQK
-505 NGSHEQRGRLLG
+505 GEHEGGGRMLG
-517 FYRRSLLFTMRH
+517 LYRRLLLFTMRH
-529 AKITLAVT
+529 AKPTLAVT
-537 ILIFGISLWL
+537 IVVFGVSLWL
-547 ARFVPSQFFPASD
+547 ARYVPSQFFPSSD

-580 TASKKFDD
+580 TASKKLDEV
-588 ILRSDPDIDHWSS
+588 LRADPDIVHWSS

-617 LQNDFFAETIV
+617 LQNDFFAETII
-628 VTKSLKAREQV
+628 VTKSLKARDEV
-639 KQRLEVALQEKFP
+639 KKRLEAALQEKFP

-657 ISPLEL
+657 IAPLEL
-663 GPPVGWSIQYRVSGP
+663 GPPVGWPVQYRVSGSDP
-678 DVHKVREI
+678 HKVRE
-686 SDELAAIIGAN
+686 LADKLAGIVGASP
-697 RDVNK
+697 DIQK

-708 DPIRKLRIR
+708 DPIRKLRIS
-717 VNQDEARQLG
+717 VNQDEAKQLG
-727 LSSAAVAQFINT
+727 LSSATVAQAIN
-739 AVTGTP
+739 AVVSGIP
-745 ATQVRDSIYLIDVV
+745 STQVRDSIYLIDVV
-759 VRAEEPERMSLDTIR
+759 VRAQATERMSLETIR
-774 TLKVPLPN
+774 TLKIPLPN
-782 GRSVPLSELAT
+782 GRSVPLTELAS
-793 VEYAQDLPLIWRRDR
+793 VDYAQDLPLIWRRDR

-815 AEPRDG
+815 AETGEG
-821 VLAATAVAG
+821 VLAASAVAG
-830 LTDKISELKRQL
+830 LSDKIADLKRQL
-842 PTGYNIIEG
+842 PVGYKIVEG
-851 GSVEESAK
+851 GSVEESGK

-871 MILMM
+871 IVLMV
-876 TVLMIQMQN
+876 TVLMFQMQS

-903 VLALLI
+903 VLALLV

-931 NSVILVDQIETEK
+931 NSVILVDQIEVEK
-944 AAGRGGWNAVI
+944 TAGSGGWDAVV

-1003 LIALPSLYITWFK
+1003 LISLPSLYITWFK
-1016 IRENGEPKTP
+1016 IAEPALETP
-1026 TAVSTSAPA
+1026 AEAP
-1035 AKPSSACRRINSR
+1035 S
-1048 SPVHVET
+1048 
-1055 RASSLETLMSK
+1055 RASTRLNESMSHS
-1066 G
+1066 

>member
-1 MKGLNL
+1 MKSLNL
-7 TEWAIRHKSLVIY
+7 TEWAIRHKALVIY
-20 FMLVSMVAGVFA
+20 FMLMSVVAGVLA
-32 YLHLGRNEDPEFTV
+32 YMHLGRNEDPEFTV
-46 KTMVVHTE
+46 KTMVVATL
-54 WPGATEEET
+54 WPGATQEET
-63 MQQITDRIEKKLQD
+63 MQQVTDRIEKKLQD

-88 TPGAST
+88 VAGQST
-94 IFVYLLESTPKKT
+94 IFVYLLESTPKKQ

-117 KVGDIQQTF
+117 KVGDIKQTL

-140 DTYGIIYA
+140 DTYGIIYG
-148 FTADGF
+148 FMADGF

-189 YVEFSTHRL
+189 YIEFSTHRL

-204 RVALVQAIVA
+204 RMELIKALVT
-214 QNAVVPS
+214 QNAVIPS
-221 GVIQTKNEAMLMD
+221 GVIQTKNEAVLMD
-234 VTGRFESEKD
+234 VTGRFQSEKD
-244 LEQVNFVLDGK
+244 LEQVNFVFGGK
-255 MLRLSDIATIK
+255 MMRLTDIATIT
-266 RGYADPL
+266 RGYADPP

-299 LEKNLDQVMEQFK
+299 LEKNLDQVMEDFK
-312 ADLPVGIETSLV
+312 AEMPVGIETFLV
-324 SNQPKVVHHSV
+324 SNQPRVVHHAV

-375 VFVTMQMLGI
+375 VFIAMEAFGI

-424 RAAIFAYASTA
+424 KAAIFAYASTA

-483 FTPLVGTML
+483 FTPLIGTML
-492 LKPHKVKDTTPND
+492 LKPKKAK
-505 NGSHEQRGRLLG
+505 HEGGGRLLG
-517 FYRRSLLFTMRH
+517 LYRSALLFTMRH
-529 AKITLAVT
+529 AKLTLAVT
-537 ILIFGISLWL
+537 IVVFGISLWL
-547 ARFVPSQFFPASD
+547 ARFVPSQFFPPSD
-560 RPELVVDLRLRHDA
+560 RPELIVDLRLRHDA
-574 SIYATD
+574 SIYATN
-580 TASKKFDD
+580 TASQKLDK
-588 ILRSDPDIDHWSS
+588 ILGSDPDIVHWSS

-617 LQNDFFAETIV
+617 LQNDFFAETII

-639 KQRLEVALQEKFP
+639 KQRLEAALLEKFP
-652 EVVGR
+652 EAVGR

-663 GPPVGWSIQYRVSGP
+663 GPPVGWPIQYRVSGP
-678 DVHKVREI
+678 DLHKVREI
-686 SDELAAIIGAN
+686 ADRLAGIVGTSHEVQK
-697 RDVNK
+697 VN
-702 VSFNWM
+702 FNWM

-717 VNQDEARQLG
+717 VNQDEAKQLG
-727 LSSAAVAQFINT
+727 LSSAAVAQSIN
-739 AVTGTP
+739 AIVSGIP
-745 ATQVRDSIYLIDVV
+745 ATQVRDSIYLVDVM
-759 VRAEEPERMSLDTIR
+759 VRAQADERMSLETIR
-774 TLKVPLPN
+774 TLEISLPN
-782 GRSVPLSELAT
+782 GKSVPLSELAS
-793 VEYAQDLPLIWRRDR
+793 VDYEQDLPLVWRRDR

-815 AEPRDG
+815 AEPKDG
-821 VLAATAVAG
+821 VLAATVVAG
-830 LTDKISELKRQL
+830 LADKVSELKRQL
-842 PTGYNIIEG
+842 PAGYKIVEG

-859 GQGSVLAVFPLM
+859 GQSSVLAVFPLM
-871 MILMM
+871 MVLMM
-876 TVLMIQMQN
+876 TVLMIQMQS

-914 GFVAMLGTV
+914 GFVSTLGTV

-931 NSVILVDQIETEK
+931 NSVILVDQIEVEK
-944 AAGRGGWNAVI
+944 AAGRKGWDAVI
-955 EASLVRFRPII
+955 DASLIRFRPII

-1003 LIALPSLYITWFK
+1003 LISLPSLYITWFK
-1016 IRENGEPKTP
+1016 IREDTEP
-1026 TAVSTSAPA
+1026 TSVAATQLEPA
-1035 AKPSSACRRINSR
+1035 SVPGA
-1048 SPVHVET
+1048 H
-1055 RASSLETLMSK
+1055 
-1066 G
+1066 

>member
-7 TEWAIRHKSLVIY
+7 TEWAIRHKALAIY
-20 FMLVSMVAGVFA
+20 FMVMCLVAGVAA

-46 KTMVVHTE
+46 KTMVVVTM
-54 WPGATEEET
+54 WPGATQEET

-88 TPGAST
+88 VAGQST
-94 IFVYLLESTPKKT
+94 IFVYLLESTPKKH

-117 KVGDIQQTF
+117 KVGDIKQTL

-140 DTYGIIYA
+140 DTYGIIYGLM
-148 FTADGF
+148 ADGF
-154 THRELRDYAE
+154 SHRELRDYAE

-189 YVEFSTHRL
+189 YVEFSTQRL

-204 RVALVQAIVA
+204 RMELIRALVT
-214 QNAVVPS
+214 QNAVIPS
-221 GVIQTKNEAMLMD
+221 GVIQTKNEAVLMD
-234 VTGRFESEKD
+234 VTGRFQSEKD
-244 LEQVNFVLDGK
+244 LQQVNFVFDGK
-255 MLRLSDIATIK
+255 MMRLSDIATIT
-266 RGYADPL
+266 RGYADPP

-282 EAIGLALSM
+282 DAIGLALSM

-299 LEKNLDQVMEQFK
+299 LEKNLDQAMEDFK
-312 ADLPVGIETSLV
+312 ADLPIGIETFLV
-324 SNQPKVVHHSV
+324 SNQPRVVHHAV

-375 VFVTMQMLGI
+375 VFITMQAFGI

-424 RAAIFAYASTA
+424 KAAIFAYASTA

-483 FTPLVGTML
+483 FTPLIGTML
-492 LKPHKVKDTTPND
+492 LKPKKAK
-505 NGSHEQRGRLLG
+505 HEGGGRLLG
-517 FYRRSLLFTMRH
+517 FYRSALLFTMRH
-529 AKITLAVT
+529 AKLTLAVT
-537 ILIFGISLWL
+537 VVVFAISLYL
-547 ARFVPSQFFPASD
+547 ARYVPSQFFPSSD

-574 SIYATD
+574 SIYATNRSSQKLD
-580 TASKKFDD
+580 ET
-588 ILRSDPDIDHWSS
+588 LRSDPDVVHWSS

-617 LQNDFFAETIV
+617 LQNDFFAETII

-639 KQRLEVALQEKFP
+639 KQRLEAALLEKFP
-652 EVVGR
+652 EAVGR

-663 GPPVGWSIQYRVSGP
+663 GPPVGWPIQYRVSGP
-678 DVHKVREI
+678 DLHRVRE
-686 SDELAAIIGAN
+686 LADKLAGIVGTSP
-697 RDVNK
+697 DVQK
-702 VSFNWM
+702 VNFNWM
-708 DPIRKLRIR
+708 DPIRKLRVR

-727 LSSAAVAQFINT
+727 LNSAAVAQSINT
-739 AVTGTP
+739 IVSGIP
-745 ATQVRDSIYLIDVV
+745 ATQVRDNIYLIDVM
-759 VRAEEPERMSLDTIR
+759 VRAQTDERMSLETIR
-774 TLKVPLPN
+774 TLKISLPN
-782 GRSVPLSELAT
+782 GKSVPLSELAS
-793 VEYAQDLPLIWRRDR
+793 VDYEQDLPLVWRRDR

-830 LTDKISELKRQL
+830 LAEKVSDLKRQL
-842 PTGYNIIEG
+842 PPGYKIIEG
-851 GSVEESAK
+851 GSVEESQK
-859 GQGSVLAVFPLM
+859 GQSSVLAVFPLM
-871 MILMM
+871 IVLMM
-876 TVLMIQMQN
+876 TVLMIQMQS

-914 GFVAMLGTV
+914 GFVSTLGTI

-931 NSVILVDQIETEK
+931 NSVILVDQIEVEK
-944 AAGRGGWNAVI
+944 QAGRKGWDSVVD
-955 EASLVRFRPII
+955 ASLVRFRPII
-966 LTAQAMILGMAPIAP
+966 LTAQTMILGMAPIAP

-1003 LIALPSLYITWFK
+1003 LISLPSLYITWFK
-1016 IRENGEPKTP
+1016 IRQDGERTTP
-1026 TAVSTSAPA
+1026 TNASAPPLA
-1035 AKPSSACRRINSR
+1035 AVVDP
-1048 SPVHVET
+1048 T
-1055 RASSLETLMSK
+1055 
-1066 G
+1066 

>member
-7 TEWAIRHKSLVIY
+7 TEWAIRHKALAIY
-20 FMLVSMVAGVFA
+20 FMIVCMVAGVSA

-54 WPGATEEET
+54 WPGATQEET

-77 TPNLYYLKSYT
+77 TPNLYYQKSYT
-88 TPGAST
+88 TAGQST
-94 IFVYLLESTPKKT
+94 IFVYLLESTAKKD

-117 KVGDIQQTF
+117 KVGDIRQTL

-140 DTYGIIYA
+140 DTYGIIYG
-148 FTADGF
+148 FMADGF

-204 RVALVQAIVA
+204 RMQLIEALVT

-221 GVIQTKNEAMLMD
+221 GVIQTKNETVLMD
-234 VTGRFESEKD
+234 VTGRFASEKD
-244 LEQVNFVLDGK
+244 LRQVNFSFGGK
-255 MLRLSDIATIK
+255 MLRLSDIATIT
-266 RGYADPL
+266 RGYADPP
-273 QPIFRVNGK
+273 QPIFRVNGRD
-282 EAIGLALSM
+282 AIGLALSM

-299 LEKNLDQVMEQFK
+299 LEKNLHEAIEEFK
-312 ADLPVGIETSLV
+312 ADLPVGIETFLV
-324 SNQPKVVHHSV
+324 SNQPEVVHESV
-335 NEFMEALWEAIA
+335 NEFMKALWEAIA

-375 VFVTMQMLGI
+375 VFLVMQALGI

-424 RAAIFAYASTA
+424 KAAIFAYASTA

-456 SSAGEYTFT
+456 SSAGEYTFS

-470 VIAVLTSWIVAAL
+470 VIAVLTSWVVAAL
-483 FTPLVGTML
+483 FTPLIGTML
-492 LKPHKVKDTTPND
+492 LKPQQKK
-505 NGSHEQRGRLLG
+505 HEEGGGGLLG
-517 FYRRSLLFTMRH
+517 FYRRALLFTMQH

-537 ILIFGISLWL
+537 IVVFGVSLYL

-574 SIYATD
+574 SIYASD
-580 TASKKFDD
+580 TVSKKLDD
-588 ILRSDPDIDHWSS
+588 ILRGDSDIVHWSS

-617 LQNDFFAETIV
+617 LQNDFFSETVI
-628 VTKSLKAREQV
+628 VTKSLKARDQV
-639 KQRLEVALQEKFP
+639 KKRLEAALQEKFP
-652 EVVGR
+652 EAVARV
-657 ISPLEL
+657 SPLEL
-663 GPPVGWSIQYRVSGP
+663 GPPVGWPVQYRVSGSDP
-678 DVHKVREI
+678 QKVRE
-686 SDELAAIIGAN
+686 LADKLAGIMGVSP
-697 RDVNK
+697 DLQK

-708 DPIRKLRIR
+708 DPIRKLQIHI
-717 VNQDEARQLG
+717 NQDEARQLG
-727 LSSAAVAQFINT
+727 LSSAAVAQAIN
-739 AVTGTP
+739 AVVSGIP
-745 ATQVRDSIYLIDVV
+745 ATQVRDSIYLIDVM
-759 VRAEEPERMSLDTIR
+759 VRAEASERMSLDTIR
-774 TLKVPLPN
+774 TLKIPLTN
-782 GRSVPLSELAT
+782 GRSVPLTELAS
-793 VEYAQDLPLIWRRDR
+793 VDYAQDLPLIWRRDR

-815 AEPRDG
+815 AEPREG
-821 VLAATAVAG
+821 VLAATAVAH
-830 LTDKISELKRQL
+830 LSEKVSELKRQL
-842 PTGYNIIEG
+842 PPGYKIVEG

-859 GQGSVLAVFPLM
+859 GQNSVLAVFPLM
-871 MILMM
+871 IILMA
-876 TVLMIQMQN
+876 TVLMIQMQS

-931 NSVILVDQIETEK
+931 NSVLLVDQIEVEK
-944 AAGRGGWNAVI
+944 TSGRGGWNAVVD
-955 EASLVRFRPII
+955 ASLVRFRPII

-1003 LIALPSLYITWFK
+1003 LISLPSLYITWFK
-1016 IRENGEPKTP
+1016 IRQDGERTTP
-1026 TAVSTSAPA
+1026 TNASAPPLA
-1035 AKPSSACRRINSR
+1035 A
-1048 SPVHVET
+1048 VEPT
-1055 RASSLETLMSK
+1055 
-1066 G
+1066 

>member
-1 MKGLNL
+1 MKGFNP
-7 TEWAIRHKSLVIY
+7 TEWAIRHKSLSIY
-20 FMLVSMVAGVFA
+20 FMLVCLVAGVLA

-46 KTMVVHTE
+46 KTMVVVTI
-54 WPGATEEET
+54 WPGATQEET
-63 MQQITDRIEKKLQD
+63 MQQVTDRIEKKLQD

-88 TPGAST
+88 VAGTST
-94 IFVYLLESTPKKT
+94 VFVYLLESTPKKD

-117 KVGDIQQTF
+117 KVGDIKQTL
-126 PQGVVGPFFNDEFG
+126 PQGIVGPFFNDEFG
-140 DTYGIIYA
+140 DTYGIIYG

-154 THRELRDYAE
+154 SHRELRDYAE

-172 VKDVSKA
+172 VKDVAKA

-204 RVALVQAIVA
+204 RMELVKELVT

-221 GVIQTKNEAMLMD
+221 GVIHTKNEAVLMD

-244 LEQVNFVLDGK
+244 LQQVNFVFGGK
-255 MLRLSDIATIK
+255 MLRLSDVATIT
-266 RGYADPL
+266 RGYADPP

-282 EAIGLALSM
+282 DAIGLALSM

-299 LEKNLDQVMEQFK
+299 LEKNLDQAMEEFK
-312 ADLPVGIETSLV
+312 ADLPIGIEPFLV
-324 SNQPKVVHHSV
+324 SNQPKVVEEAV
-335 NEFMEALWEAIA
+335 NEFMKALWEAIA

-353 FLNLGLRAGLVVAT
+353 FLNLGLRPGLVVAT

-375 VFVTMQMLGI
+375 VFMVMQICGI

-411 SMVSKLEHGWDSI
+411 AMVSKLEHGWDSI
-424 RAAIFAYASTA
+424 KAAIFAYASTA
-435 YPRLTGTLVIALG
+435 YPRLTGTMVIALG

-470 VIAVLTSWIVAAL
+470 VIAVLTSWVVAAL
-483 FTPLVGTML
+483 FTPLIGTML
-492 LKPHKVKDTTPND
+492 LKPHKTTD
-505 NGSHEQRGRLLG
+505 QDKGHDKGSGGLLG
-517 FYRRSLLFTMRH
+517 FYRRALLFTMRH
-529 AKITLAVT
+529 SKVTLAVT
-537 ILIFGISLWL
+537 IAVFAISLWL
-547 ARFVPSQFFPASD
+547 AKFVPSQFFPSSD

-580 TASKKFDD
+580 QASQKLDA
-588 ILRSDPDIDHWSS
+588 ILRGDADVVHWSS

-617 LQNDFFAETIV
+617 LQNDFFTQAIV
-628 VTKSLKAREQV
+628 VTKSLDAREQV
-639 KQRLEVALQEKFP
+639 RKRLDAALQEKFP
-652 EVVGR
+652 EAVGR
-657 ISPLEL
+657 VFPLEL
-663 GPPVGWSIQYRVSGP
+663 GPPVGWPVQYRVSGTDP
-678 DVHKVREI
+678 YKVREFA
-686 SDELAAIIGAN
+686 DKLAGIVGASPDIQ
-697 RDVNK
+697 R

-727 LSSAAVAQFINT
+727 LSSAAVAQMINA
-739 AVTGTP
+739 AVSGIS
-745 ATQVRDSIYLIDVV
+745 ATQVRDSIYLIDVM
-759 VRAEEPERMSLDTIR
+759 VRAEASERMSLETIR
-774 TLKVPLPN
+774 TLSIPLPN
-782 GRSVPLSELAT
+782 GRSVPLSELAR
-793 VEYAQDLPLIWRRDR
+793 VEYEQDLPLIWRRDR

-815 AEPRDG
+815 AEPREG

-830 LTDKISELKRQL
+830 LANKVSELKQQL
-842 PTGYNIIEG
+842 PVGYKIVDG

-859 GQGSVLAVFPLM
+859 GQGSVLAVFPIVVVLM
-871 MILMM
+871 L
-876 TVLMIQMQN
+876 TVLMIQMQS

-903 VLALLI
+903 VLALLV
-909 TQKPM
+909 TQSPM

-923 ALIGMIIR
+923 ALIGMIVR
-931 NSVILVDQIETEK
+931 NSVILVDQIEVEK
-944 AAGRGGWNAVI
+944 AAGRGGWDAVVD
-955 EASLVRFRPII
+955 ASLVRFRPII

-1016 IRENGEPKTP
+1016 IREEGEQTIP
-1026 TAVSTSAPA
+1026 TNVSTAAPVA
-1035 AKPSSACRRINSR
+1035 VA
-1048 SPVHVET
+1048 V
-1055 RASSLETLMSK
+1055 
-1066 G
+1066 

>member
-1 MKGLNL
+1 MKSFNL
-7 TEWAIRHKSLVIY
+7 TEWAIRHKALVTY
-20 FMLVSMVAGVFA
+20 FMLMSVVAGVTA

-46 KTMVVHTE
+46 KTMVVATL
-54 WPGATEEET
+54 WPGATQEET
-63 MQQITDRIEKKLQD
+63 MQQVTDRIEKKLQD

-88 TPGAST
+88 VAGQST
-94 IFVYLLESTPKKT
+94 IFVYLLESTPKKD

-117 KVGDIQQTF
+117 KVGDIKQTL

-140 DTYGIIYA
+140 DTYGIIYG
-148 FTADGF
+148 FMADGF
-154 THRELRDYAE
+154 SHRELRDYAE

-189 YVEFSTHRL
+189 YVEFSTQRL
-198 AELGMD
+198 AELGMN
-204 RVALVQAIVA
+204 RMELVQALVT

-221 GVIQTKNEAMLMD
+221 GVIQTKNEAVLMD
-234 VTGRFESEKD
+234 VTGRFQSEKD
-244 LEQVNFVLDGK
+244 LQQINFVIGGK
-255 MLRLSDIATIK
+255 MMRLSDIATIT
-266 RGYADPL
+266 RGYADPP

-282 EAIGLALSM
+282 DAIGVALSM

-299 LEKNLDQVMEQFK
+299 LEKNLDQVMEDFK
-312 ADLPVGIETSLV
+312 GEMPVGIETFLV
-324 SNQPKVVHHSV
+324 SNQPRVVHHAV

-347 IVLVIS
+347 IVLIIS

-375 VFVTMQMLGI
+375 VFIAMQAFGI

-411 SMVSKLEHGWDSI
+411 AMVSKLEHGWDSTK
-424 RAAIFAYASTA
+424 AAIFAYASTA
-435 YPRLTGTLVIALG
+435 YPRLTGTAVIALG

-492 LKPHKVKDTTPND
+492 LKPHKTTD
-505 NGSHEQRGRLLG
+505 QGKGSHESGGRLLG
-517 FYRRSLLFTMRH
+517 FYRRALLFTMRH
-529 AKITLAVT
+529 AKMTLMVT
-537 ILIFGISLWL
+537 IVVFGISLWL
-547 ARFVPSQFFPASD
+547 ARFVPSQFFPPSD
-560 RPELVVDLRLRHDA
+560 RPELIVDLRLRHDA
-574 SIYATD
+574 SIYATN
-580 TASKKFDD
+580 TASQKLDK
-588 ILRSDPDIDHWSS
+588 ILASDPDIVHWSS

-617 LQNDFFAETIV
+617 LQNDFFAETII

-639 KQRLEVALQEKFP
+639 KQRLEAALLEKFP
-652 EVVGR
+652 EAVGR

-663 GPPVGWSIQYRVSGP
+663 GPPVGWPIQYRVSGP
-678 DVHKVREI
+678 DLLKVREVA
-686 SDELAAIIGAN
+686 DKLAGIVGTSP
-697 RDVNK
+697 DVQK
-702 VSFNWM
+702 VNFNWM
-708 DPIRKLRIR
+708 DPIRKLRVR

-727 LSSAAVAQFINT
+727 LDSAAVAQSINT
-739 AVTGTP
+739 IVSGIPT
-745 ATQVRDSIYLIDVV
+745 TQVRDSIYLIDVM
-759 VRAEEPERMSLDTIR
+759 VRAQTDERMSLETIR
-774 TLKVPLPN
+774 SLKISLPN
-782 GRSVPLSELAT
+782 GKSVPLSELAS
-793 VEYAQDLPLIWRRDR
+793 VDYEQDLPLVWRRDR

-830 LTDKISELKRQL
+830 LTEKVSELKGQL
-842 PTGYNIIEG
+842 PVGYKIVEG

-859 GQGSVLAVFPLM
+859 GQSSVLAVFPLM
-871 MILMM
+871 MVLMM
-876 TVLMIQMQN
+876 TVLMIQMQS

-914 GFVAMLGTV
+914 GFVSTLGTV

-931 NSVILVDQIETEK
+931 NSVILVDQIEVEK
-944 AAGRGGWNAVI
+944 AAGRKGWDAVVG
-955 EASLVRFRPII
+955 ASLVRFRPII

-1003 LIALPSLYITWFK
+1003 LISLPSLYITWFK
-1016 IRENGEPKTP
+1016 IGQDGEQT
-1026 TAVSTSAPA
+1026 TSTDASAPLA
-1035 AKPSSACRRINSR
+1035 A
-1048 SPVHVET
+1048 
-1055 RASSLETLMSK
+1055 

>member
-7 TEWAIRHKSLVIY
+7 TEWAIRHKALAIY
-20 FMLVSMVAGVFA
+20 FMIVCMVAGVSA

-54 WPGATEEET
+54 WPGATQEET

-77 TPNLYYLKSYT
+77 TPNLYYQKSYT
-88 TPGAST
+88 TAGQST
-94 IFVYLLESTPKKT
+94 IFVYLLESTAKKD

-117 KVGDIQQTF
+117 KVGDIRQTL

-140 DTYGIIYA
+140 DTYGIIYG
-148 FTADGF
+148 FMADGF

-204 RVALVQAIVA
+204 RMQLIEALVT

-221 GVIQTKNEAMLMD
+221 GVIQTKNETVLMD
-234 VTGRFESEKD
+234 VTGRFASEKD
-244 LEQVNFVLDGK
+244 LRQVNFSFGGK
-255 MLRLSDIATIK
+255 MLRLSDIATIT
-266 RGYADPL
+266 RGYADPP
-273 QPIFRVNGK
+273 QPIFRVNGRD
-282 EAIGLALSM
+282 AIGLALSM

-299 LEKNLDQVMEQFK
+299 LEKNLHEAIEEFK
-312 ADLPVGIETSLV
+312 MDLPVGIETFLV
-324 SNQPKVVHHSV
+324 SNQPEVVHESV
-335 NEFMEALWEAIA
+335 NEFMKALWEAIA

-375 VFVTMQMLGI
+375 VFLVMQALGI

-424 RAAIFAYASTA
+424 KAAIFAYASTA

-456 SSAGEYTFT
+456 SSAGEYTFS

-470 VIAVLTSWIVAAL
+470 VIAVLTSWVVAAL
-483 FTPLVGTML
+483 FTPLIGTML
-492 LKPHKVKDTTPND
+492 LKPQQKK
-505 NGSHEQRGRLLG
+505 HEEGRGGLLG
-517 FYRRSLLFTMRH
+517 FYRRALLFTMQH

-537 ILIFGISLWL
+537 IVVFGVSLYL

-574 SIYATD
+574 SIYASD
-580 TASKKFDD
+580 TVSKKLDD
-588 ILRSDPDIDHWSS
+588 ILRGDSDIVHWSS

-617 LQNDFFAETIV
+617 LQNDFFSETVI
-628 VTKSLKAREQV
+628 VTKSLKARDQV
-639 KQRLEVALQEKFP
+639 KKRLEAALQEKFP
-652 EVVGR
+652 EAVARV
-657 ISPLEL
+657 SPLEL
-663 GPPVGWSIQYRVSGP
+663 GPPVGWPVQYRVSGSDP
-678 DVHKVREI
+678 QKVR
-686 SDELAAIIGAN
+686 DLADKLAGIMGTSP
-697 RDVNK
+697 DLQK

-708 DPIRKLRIR
+708 DPIRKLQINI
-717 VNQDEARQLG
+717 NQDEARQLG
-727 LSSAAVAQFINT
+727 LSSAAVAQAIN
-739 AVTGTP
+739 AVVSGIP
-745 ATQVRDSIYLIDVV
+745 ATQVRDSIYLIDVM
-759 VRAEEPERMSLDTIR
+759 VRAEASERMSLDTIR
-774 TLKVPLPN
+774 TLKIPLTN
-782 GRSVPLSELAT
+782 GRSVPLTELAS
-793 VEYAQDLPLIWRRDR
+793 VDYAQDLPLIWRRDR

-815 AEPRDG
+815 AEPREG
-821 VLAATAVAG
+821 VLAATAVAH
-830 LTDKISELKRQL
+830 LSEKVSELKRQL
-842 PTGYNIIEG
+842 PPGYKIVEG

-859 GQGSVLAVFPLM
+859 GQNSVLAVFPLM
-871 MILMM
+871 IILMA
-876 TVLMIQMQN
+876 TVLMIQMQS

-931 NSVILVDQIETEK
+931 NSVLLVDQIEVEK
-944 AAGRGGWNAVI
+944 TSGRGGWNAVVD
-955 EASLVRFRPII
+955 ASLVRFRPII

-1003 LIALPSLYITWFK
+1003 LISLPSLYITWFK
-1016 IRENGEPKTP
+1016 IRQDGEQTTP
-1026 TAVSTSAPA
+1026 TDASAPPLTAGTDPREIRQPA
-1035 AKPSSACRRINSR
+1035 ATHQK
-1048 SPVHVET
+1048 
-1055 RASSLETLMSK
+1055 
-1066 G
+1066 

>member
-1 MKGLNL
+1 MKGFNL
-7 TEWAIRHKSLVIY
+7 TEMAIRHKALSIY
-20 FMLVSMVAGVFA
+20 FMLVCLVAGVSA

-46 KTMVVHTE
+46 KTMVVQTL
-54 WPGATEEET
+54 WPGATQEET
-63 MQQITDRIEKKLQD
+63 MQQVTDRIEKKLQD

-88 TPGAST
+88 VAGTST
-94 IFVYLLESTPKKT
+94 VFVYLLESTPKKD

-117 KVGDIQQTF
+117 KVSDIKQTL
-126 PQGVVGPFFNDEFG
+126 PQGIVGPFFNDEFG
-140 DTYGIIYA
+140 DTYGIIYG

-154 THRELRDYAE
+154 SHRELRDYAE

-189 YVEFSTHRL
+189 YVEFSTRRL

-204 RVALVQAIVA
+204 RMELVQALVT

-221 GVIQTKNEAMLMD
+221 GVIQTKNEAVLMD

-244 LEQVNFVLDGK
+244 LQQVNFSFGGK
-255 MLRLSDIATIK
+255 MLRLGDIATIT
-266 RGYADPL
+266 RGYADPP
-273 QPIFRVNGK
+273 QPKFRVNGK
-282 EAIGLALSM
+282 DAIGVALSM

-299 LEKNLDQVMEQFK
+299 LEKNLDHVMEELK
-312 ADLPVGIETSLV
+312 ADLPVGIETFLV
-324 SNQPKVVHHSV
+324 SNQPKVVEEAV
-335 NEFMEALWEAIA
+335 NEFMKALWEAIA

-375 VFVTMQMLGI
+375 VFVVMQIFGI

-411 SMVSKLEHGWDSI
+411 AMVSKVDHGWDRI
-424 RAAIFAYASTA
+424 KAGIFAYASTA

-470 VIAVLTSWIVAAL
+470 VIAVLTSWVVAAL
-483 FTPLVGTML
+483 FTPLIGTML
-492 LKPHKVKDTTPND
+492 LKPPKQEGEGKGH
-505 NGSHEQRGRLLG
+505 HEGGGRVLSV
-517 FYRRSLLFTMRH
+517 YRRLLLFTMRH
-529 AKITLAVT
+529 AKVTLAVT
-537 ILIFGISLWL
+537 IAIFGVSLWL

-560 RPELVVDLRLRHDA
+560 RPELVLDLRLRHDA

-580 TASKKFDD
+580 RASQKLDQ
-588 ILRSDPDIDHWSS
+588 ILSADPDIVYWSS

-617 LQNDFFAETIV
+617 LQNDFFAQTIIL
-628 VTKSLKAREQV
+628 TKSLKVREQV
-639 KQRLEVALQEKFP
+639 RKRLEAALQEKFP
-652 EVVGR
+652 EAVGR
-657 ISPLEL
+657 VFPLEL
-663 GPPVGWSIQYRVSGP
+663 GPPVGWPVQYRLSGTDP
-678 DVHKVREI
+678 HQVREI
-686 SDELAAIIGAN
+686 ADKLAGIVGGSPDIK
-697 RDVNK
+697 R

-708 DPIRKLRIR
+708 DPIRKLRVR
-717 VNQDEARQLG
+717 VNQDEARQVG
-727 LSSAAVAQFINT
+727 LSSASVAQMINA
-739 AVTGTP
+739 AVSGIT

-759 VRAEEPERMSLDTIR
+759 VRAQADERMSLETIR

-782 GRSVPLSELAT
+782 GRSVPLSELAKI
-793 VEYAQDLPLIWRRDR
+793 EYEQDLPLIWRRDR

-821 VLAATAVAG
+821 VLPATAVAG
-830 LTDKISELKRQL
+830 LAEKVSELKKQL
-842 PTGYNIIEG
+842 PVGYKIVEG

-859 GQGSVLAVFPLM
+859 GQGSVLAVFPIVVLLM
-871 MILMM
+871 I
-876 TVLMIQMQN
+876 TVLMFQMQS

-903 VLALLI
+903 VLALLV
-909 TQKPM
+909 TQSPM

-923 ALIGMIIR
+923 ALIGMIVR
-931 NSVILVDQIETEK
+931 NSVIMVDQIEVEK
-944 AAGRGGWNAVI
+944 TAGRGGWDAVV
-955 EASLVRFRPII
+955 EAALIRFRPIT

-1016 IRENGEPKTP
+1016 IRQDGERTTP
-1026 TAVSTSAPA
+1026 TDASTQAPA
-1035 AKPSSACRRINSR
+1035 AVA
-1048 SPVHVET
+1048 V
-1055 RASSLETLMSK
+1055 
-1066 G
+1066 

>member
-7 TEWAIRHKSLVIY
+7 TEWAIRHKALAIY
-20 FMLVSMVAGVFA
+20 FMIVCMVAGVSA

-54 WPGATEEET
+54 WPGATQEET

-77 TPNLYYLKSYT
+77 TPNLYYQKSYT
-88 TPGAST
+88 TAGQST
-94 IFVYLLESTPKKT
+94 IFVYLLESTAKKD

-117 KVGDIQQTF
+117 KVGDIRQTL

-140 DTYGIIYA
+140 DTYGIIYG
-148 FTADGF
+148 FMADGF

-204 RVALVQAIVA
+204 RMQLIEALVS

-221 GVIQTKNEAMLMD
+221 GVIQTKNETVLMD
-234 VTGRFESEKD
+234 VTGRFASEKD
-244 LEQVNFVLDGK
+244 LRQVNFSFGGK
-255 MLRLSDIATIK
+255 MLRLSDIATIT
-266 RGYADPL
+266 RAYADPP
-273 QPIFRVNGK
+273 QPIFRVNGRD
-282 EAIGLALSM
+282 AIGLALSM

-299 LEKNLDQVMEQFK
+299 LEKNLHEVIEEFK
-312 ADLPVGIETSLV
+312 ADLPVGIETFLV
-324 SNQPKVVHHSV
+324 SNQPEVVHESV
-335 NEFMEALWEAIA
+335 NEFMKALWEAIA

-375 VFVTMQMLGI
+375 VFLVMQAFGI

-424 RAAIFAYASTA
+424 KAAIFAYASTA

-456 SSAGEYTFT
+456 SSAGEYTFS

-470 VIAVLTSWIVAAL
+470 VIAVLTSWVVAAL
-483 FTPLVGTML
+483 FTPLIGTML
-492 LKPHKVKDTTPND
+492 LKPQQKK
-505 NGSHEQRGRLLG
+505 HEEGGGGLLG
-517 FYRRSLLFTMRH
+517 FYRRALLFTMRH

-537 ILIFGISLWL
+537 IVVFGMSLYL

-560 RPELVVDLRLRHDA
+560 RPELIVDLRLRHDA
-574 SIYATD
+574 SIYASD
-580 TASKKFDD
+580 TVSKKLDD
-588 ILRSDPDIDHWSS
+588 ILRGDSDIVHWSS

-617 LQNDFFAETIV
+617 LQNDFFSETVI
-628 VTKSLKAREQV
+628 VTKSLKARDQV
-639 KQRLEVALQEKFP
+639 KKRLEAALQENSP
-652 EVVGR
+652 EAVARV
-657 ISPLEL
+657 SPLEL
-663 GPPVGWSIQYRVSGP
+663 GPPVGWPVQYRVSGSDP
-678 DVHKVREI
+678 QKVRE
-686 SDELAAIIGAN
+686 LADKLAGIMGASP
-697 RDVNK
+697 DLQK

-708 DPIRKLRIR
+708 DPIRKLQIHI
-717 VNQDEARQLG
+717 NQDEARQLG
-727 LSSAAVAQFINT
+727 LSSAAVAQAIN
-739 AVTGTP
+739 AVVSGIP
-745 ATQVRDSIYLIDVV
+745 ATQVRDSIYLIDVM
-759 VRAEEPERMSLDTIR
+759 VRSEASERMSLNTIQ
-774 TLKVPLPN
+774 TLKIPLTN
-782 GRSVPLSELAT
+782 GRSVPLTELAS
-793 VEYAQDLPLIWRRDR
+793 VDYAQDLPLIWRRDR

-815 AEPRDG
+815 AEPREG
-821 VLAATAVAG
+821 VLAATAVAH
-830 LTDKISELKRQL
+830 LSEKVSELKRQL
-842 PTGYNIIEG
+842 PPGYKVVEG

-859 GQGSVLAVFPLM
+859 GQNSVLAVFPLM
-871 MILMM
+871 IILMA
-876 TVLMIQMQN
+876 TVLMIQMQS

-931 NSVILVDQIETEK
+931 NSVLLVDQIEVEK
-944 AAGRGGWNAVI
+944 ASGRGGWNAVVD
-955 EASLVRFRPII
+955 ASLVRFRPII
-966 LTAQAMILGMAPIAP
+966 LTAQAMILG
-981 TVFWGPMAYAIMGG
+981 F
-995 LAVATLLT
+995 
-1003 LIALPSLYITWFK
+1003 
-1016 IRENGEPKTP
+1016 
-1026 TAVSTSAPA
+1026 
-1035 AKPSSACRRINSR
+1035 
-1048 SPVHVET
+1048 
-1055 RASSLETLMSK
+1055 
-1066 G
+1066 

>member
-1 MKGLNL
+1 MKGFNP
-7 TEWAIRHKSLVIY
+7 TEWAIRHKSLAIY
-20 FMLVSMVAGVFA
+20 FMLVCLVAGVLA
-32 YLHLGRNEDPEFTV
+32 YMHLGRNEDPEFTV
-46 KTMVVHTE
+46 KTMVVVTL
-54 WPGATEEET
+54 WPGATQEET
-63 MQQITDRIEKKLQD
+63 MQQVTDRIEKKLQD

-88 TPGAST
+88 VAGTST
-94 IFVYLLESTPKKT
+94 VFVYLLESTPKKD

-117 KVGDIQQTF
+117 KVGDIKQTL
-126 PQGVVGPFFNDEFG
+126 PQGIVGPFFNDEFG
-140 DTYGIIYA
+140 DTYGIIYG

-154 THRELRDYAE
+154 NHRELRDYAE

-172 VKDVSKA
+172 VKDVAKA

-189 YVEFSTHRL
+189 YVEFSTRRL

-204 RVALVQAIVA
+204 RMELVQVLVT

-221 GVIQTKNEAMLMD
+221 GVIHTKNEAVLMD

-244 LEQVNFVLDGK
+244 LQQVNFVFGGK
-255 MLRLSDIATIK
+255 MLRLSDIATIT
-266 RGYADPL
+266 RGYADPP

-282 EAIGLALSM
+282 DAIGVALSM
-291 RTGGDILA
+291 RTGGDIIA
-299 LEKNLDQVMEQFK
+299 LEKNLDRAMEEFK
-312 ADLPVGIETSLV
+312 ADLPIGIEPFLV
-324 SNQPKVVHHSV
+324 SNQPKVVEEAV
-335 NEFMEALWEAIA
+335 NEFMKALWEAIA

-353 FLNLGLRAGLVVAT
+353 FLNLGLRPGLVVAT

-375 VFVTMQMLGI
+375 VFIVMQICGI

-411 SMVSKLEHGWDSI
+411 AMVSKLEHGWDSI
-424 RAAIFAYASTA
+424 KAAIFAYASTA
-435 YPRLTGTLVIALG
+435 YPRLTGTMVIALG

-470 VIAVLTSWIVAAL
+470 VIAVLTSWVVAAL
-483 FTPLVGTML
+483 FTPLIGTML
-492 LKPHKVKDTTPND
+492 LKPHPTTD
-505 NGSHEQRGRLLG
+505 QAKGDHESGGRLVR
-517 FYRRSLLFTMRH
+517 FYRRALLFTMRH
-529 AKITLAVT
+529 SKITLAVT
-537 ILIFGISLWL
+537 IVVFGVSLLL
-547 ARFVPSQFFPASD
+547 AKFVSSQFFPSSD

-574 SIYATD
+574 SIYATN
-580 TASKKFDD
+580 TASQKLDA
-588 ILRSDPDIDHWSS
+588 ILRADADVVHWSS

-617 LQNDFFAETIV
+617 LQNDFFTQAIV
-628 VTKSLKAREQV
+628 VTKSLKVREQV
-639 KQRLEVALQEKFP
+639 RKRLEATLQEKFP
-652 EVVGR
+652 EAVGR
-657 ISPLEL
+657 VFPLEL
-663 GPPVGWSIQYRVSGP
+663 GPPVGWPVQYRVSGSDP
-678 DVHKVREI
+678 YKVRE
-686 SDELAAIIGAN
+686 LADKLAGITGASPDIQ
-697 RDVNK
+697 R

-727 LSSAAVAQFINT
+727 LSSATVAQMINA
-739 AVTGTP
+739 AVSGIS

-759 VRAEEPERMSLDTIR
+759 VRAQASERMSLETIR
-774 TLKVPLPN
+774 TLKIPLQN
-782 GRSVPLSELAT
+782 GRSVPLSELAH
-793 VEYAQDLPLIWRRDR
+793 VEYEQDLPLIWRRDR

-830 LTDKISELKRQL
+830 LAHKVSELKRQL
-842 PTGYNIIEG
+842 PVGYKIVEG

-859 GQGSVLAVFPLM
+859 GQGSVLAVFPIVVALM
-871 MILMM
+871 L
-876 TVLMIQMQN
+876 TVLMIQMQS

-903 VLALLI
+903 VLALLV
-909 TQKPM
+909 TRSPM

-923 ALIGMIIR
+923 ALVGMIVR
-931 NSVILVDQIETEK
+931 NSVILVDQIEVEK
-944 AAGRGGWNAVI
+944 AAGRGGWDAVVG
-955 EASLVRFRPII
+955 ASLVRFRPII

-1003 LIALPSLYITWFK
+1003 LISLPSLYITWFK
-1016 IRENGEPKTP
+1016 IREDGEATTP
-1026 TAVSTSAPA
+1026 TDASAP
-1035 AKPSSACRRINSR
+1035 
-1048 SPVHVET
+1048 PVPAQLQPAPVSGVH
-1055 RASSLETLMSK
+1055 
-1066 G
+1066 

>member
-1 MKGLNL
+1 MKGFNL
-7 TEWAIRHKSLVIY
+7 TEWSIRHKALAIY
-20 FMLVSMVAGVFA
+20 FMLMCLVAGVSA

-46 KTMVVHTE
+46 KTMVVVTM
-54 WPGATEEET
+54 WPGATQEET

-88 TPGAST
+88 VAGQST
-94 IFVYLLESTPKKT
+94 IFVYLLESTPKKD
-107 VPDLWYQVRK
+107 VSWLWYQVRK
-117 KVGDIQQTF
+117 KVSDIKQTL

-140 DTYGIIYA
+140 DTYGIIYG
-148 FTADGF
+148 FMADGF

-189 YVEFSTHRL
+189 YVEFSTRRL

-204 RVALVQAIVA
+204 RMELIKALIT

-221 GVIQTKNEAMLMD
+221 GVIHTKNEAVLMD
-234 VTGRFESEKD
+234 VTGRFQSEKD
-244 LEQVNFVLDGK
+244 LEQINFVINGK
-255 MLRLSDIATIK
+255 MMRLSDIATIT
-266 RGYADPL
+266 RGYADPP

-282 EAIGLALSM
+282 EAIGVALSM

-299 LEKNLDQVMEQFK
+299 LEKNLDQVMEEFK
-312 ADLPVGIETSLV
+312 AELPIGIETFLV
-324 SNQPKVVHHSV
+324 SNQPRVVHHAV

-375 VFVTMQMLGI
+375 VFLTMQALGI

-424 RAAIFAYASTA
+424 KAAIFAYASTA

-483 FTPLVGTML
+483 FTPLIGTML
-492 LKPHKVKDTTPND
+492 LKPKKAK
-505 NGSHEQRGRLLG
+505 HEGGGRLLG
-517 FYRRSLLFTMRH
+517 LYRSALLFTMRH
-529 AKITLAVT
+529 AKPTLAVT
-537 ILIFGISLWL
+537 IVVFGISLFL
-547 ARFVPSQFFPASD
+547 ARFVPSQFFPPSD
-560 RPELVVDLRLRHDA
+560 RPELIVDLRLRHDA
-574 SIYATD
+574 SIYATN
-580 TASKKFDD
+580 TASQKLDQ
-588 ILRSDPDIDHWSS
+588 IVASDPDIVHWSS

-617 LQNDFFAETIV
+617 LQNDFFAETII

-639 KQRLEVALQEKFP
+639 RQRLEAALLEKFP
-652 EVVGR
+652 EAVGR
-657 ISPLEL
+657 VFPLEL
-663 GPPVGWSIQYRVSGP
+663 GPPVGWPIQYRVSGP
-678 DVHKVREI
+678 DLHKVREVA
-686 SDELAAIIGAN
+686 DKLAGIVGTSA
-697 RDVNK
+697 DVQK
-702 VSFNWM
+702 VNFNWM

-727 LSSAAVAQFINT
+727 LSSAAVAQSINT
-739 AVTGTP
+739 IVSGIPT
-745 ATQVRDSIYLIDVV
+745 TQVRDSIYLVDVM
-759 VRAEEPERMSLDTIR
+759 VRAQTDERMSLETIR
-774 TLKVPLPN
+774 TLKISLPN
-782 GRSVPLSELAT
+782 GKAVPLSELAS
-793 VEYAQDLPLIWRRDR
+793 VDYEQDLPLVWRRDR

-821 VLAATAVAG
+821 VLAATAVSGLAG
-830 LTDKISELKRQL
+830 KVSELKRQL
-842 PTGYNIIEG
+842 PAGYKIIEG

-859 GQGSVLAVFPLM
+859 GQSSVLAVFPLM
-871 MILMM
+871 LVLMM
-876 TVLMIQMQN
+876 TVLMIQMQS

-903 VLALLI
+903 VLALLV

-914 GFVAMLGTV
+914 GFVSTLGTV

-931 NSVILVDQIETEK
+931 NSVILVDQIEVEK
-944 AAGRGGWNAVI
+944 AAGRKGWDAVVD
-955 EASLVRFRPII
+955 ASLIRFRPII

-1003 LIALPSLYITWFK
+1003 LISLPSLYITWFK
-1016 IRENGEPKTP
+1016 IREDTEPTP
-1026 TAVSTSAPA
+1026 VAATQLEPASVPA
-1035 AKPSSACRRINSR
+1035 A
-1048 SPVHVET
+1048 H
-1055 RASSLETLMSK
+1055 
-1066 G
+1066 

>member
-7 TEWAIRHKSLVIY
+7 TEWAIRHKALAIY
-20 FMLVSMVAGVFA
+20 FMIVCMVAGVSA

-54 WPGATEEET
+54 WPGATQEET

-77 TPNLYYLKSYT
+77 TPNLYYQKSYT
-88 TPGAST
+88 TAGQST
-94 IFVYLLESTPKKT
+94 IFVYLLESTAKKD

-117 KVGDIQQTF
+117 KVGDIRQTL

-140 DTYGIIYA
+140 DTYGIIYG
-148 FTADGF
+148 FIADGF

-204 RVALVQAIVA
+204 RMQLIEALVT

-221 GVIQTKNEAMLMD
+221 GVIQTKNETVLMD
-234 VTGRFESEKD
+234 VTGRFASEKD
-244 LEQVNFVLDGK
+244 LRQVNFSFGGK
-255 MLRLSDIATIK
+255 MLRLSDIATIT
-266 RGYADPL
+266 RGYADPP
-273 QPIFRVNGK
+273 QPIFRVNGRD
-282 EAIGLALSM
+282 AIGLALSM

-299 LEKNLDQVMEQFK
+299 LEKNLHEVIEEFK
-312 ADLPVGIETSLV
+312 ADLPVGIETFLV
-324 SNQPKVVHHSV
+324 SNQPEVVHESV
-335 NEFMEALWEAIA
+335 NEFMKALWEAIA

-375 VFVTMQMLGI
+375 VFLVMQAFGI

-424 RAAIFAYASTA
+424 KAAIFAYASTA

-456 SSAGEYTFT
+456 SSAGEYTFS

-470 VIAVLTSWIVAAL
+470 VIAVLTSWVVAAL
-483 FTPLVGTML
+483 FTPLIGTML
-492 LKPHKVKDTTPND
+492 LKPQQKK
-505 NGSHEQRGRLLG
+505 HEEGRGGLLG
-517 FYRRSLLFTMRH
+517 FYRRALLFTMQH

-537 ILIFGISLWL
+537 IVVFGVSLYL

-574 SIYATD
+574 SIYASD
-580 TASKKFDD
+580 TVSKKLDD
-588 ILRSDPDIDHWSS
+588 ILRGDPDIVHWSS

-617 LQNDFFAETIV
+617 LQNDFFSETVI
-628 VTKSLKAREQV
+628 VTKSLKARDQV
-639 KQRLEVALQEKFP
+639 KKRLEAALQEKFP
-652 EVVGR
+652 ETVARV
-657 ISPLEL
+657 SPLEL
-663 GPPVGWSIQYRVSGP
+663 GPPVGWPVQYRVSGSDP
-678 DVHKVREI
+678 QKVRE
-686 SDELAAIIGAN
+686 LADKLAGIMGLSP
-697 RDVNK
+697 DLQK

-708 DPIRKLRIR
+708 DPIRKLQIHI
-717 VNQDEARQLG
+717 NQDEARQLG
-727 LSSAAVAQFINT
+727 LSSAAVAQAIN
-739 AVTGTP
+739 AVVSGIP
-745 ATQVRDSIYLIDVV
+745 ATQVRDSIYLIDVM
-759 VRAEEPERMSLDTIR
+759 VRAEASERMSLDTIR
-774 TLKVPLPN
+774 TLKIPLTN
-782 GRSVPLSELAT
+782 GRSVPLTELAS
-793 VEYAQDLPLIWRRDR
+793 VDYAQDLPLIWRRDR

-815 AEPRDG
+815 AEPREG
-821 VLAATAVAG
+821 VLAATAVAH
-830 LTDKISELKRQL
+830 LSEKVSELKRQL
-842 PTGYNIIEG
+842 PPGYKIVEG

-859 GQGSVLAVFPLM
+859 GQNSVLAVFPLM
-871 MILMM
+871 IILMA
-876 TVLMIQMQN
+876 TVLMIQMQS

-931 NSVILVDQIETEK
+931 NSVLLVDQIEVEK
-944 AAGRGGWNAVI
+944 ASGRGGWNAVVD
-955 EASLVRFRPII
+955 ASLVRFRPII

-1003 LIALPSLYITWFK
+1003 LISLPSLYITWFK
-1016 IRENGEPKTP
+1016 IRQDGERTTP
-1026 TAVSTSAPA
+1026 TNASAPPLA
-1035 AKPSSACRRINSR
+1035 AVADS
-1048 SPVHVET
+1048 T
-1055 RASSLETLMSK
+1055 
-1066 G
+1066 

>member
-1 MKGLNL
+1 MKGFNL
-7 TEWAIRHKSLVIY
+7 TEWAIRHKALAIY
-20 FMLVSMVAGVFA
+20 FMVMSLVAGVAA

-46 KTMVVHTE
+46 KTMVVATM
-54 WPGATEEET
+54 WPGATQEET

-88 TPGAST
+88 VAGQST
-94 IFVYLLESTPKKT
+94 IFVYLLESTSKKD

-117 KVGDIQQTF
+117 KVGDIKQTL
-126 PQGVVGPFFNDEFG
+126 PQGAVGPFFNDEFG
-140 DTYGIIYA
+140 DTYGIIYG
-148 FTADGF
+148 FMADGF
-154 THRELRDYAE
+154 THRELRDYVE

-204 RVALVQAIVA
+204 RMELVKALIT

-221 GVIQTKNEAMLMD
+221 GVIQTKNEAVLMD
-234 VTGRFESEKD
+234 VTGRFGSEKD
-244 LEQVNFVLDGK
+244 LQQINFVINGK
-255 MLRLSDIATIK
+255 MMRLSDIATIT
-266 RGYADPL
+266 RGYADPP

-282 EAIGLALSM
+282 DAIGLALSM

-299 LEKNLDQVMEQFK
+299 LEKNLDKAMEEFQ
-312 ADLPVGIETSLV
+312 ADLPIGIETFLV
-324 SNQPKVVHHSV
+324 SNQPKVVHHAV
-335 NEFMEALWEAIA
+335 NDFMEALWEAIA

-353 FLNLGLRAGLVVAT
+353 LLNLGLRAGLVVAT

-375 VFVTMQMLGI
+375 VFLTMQFFGI

-411 SMVSKLEHGWDSI
+411 SMVSKLEHGWDSVK
-424 RAAIFAYASTA
+424 AAIFAYASTA

-470 VIAVLTSWIVAAL
+470 VIAVLASWIVAAL
-483 FTPLVGTML
+483 FTPLIGTML
-492 LKPHKVKDTTPND
+492 LKPKREK
-505 NGSHEQRGRLLG
+505 HESGAGRMLG
-517 FYRRSLLFTMRH
+517 LYKRVLLFTMRH
-529 AKITLAVT
+529 AKVTLAIT
-537 ILIFGISLWL
+537 IVVFGISLCL
-547 ARFVPSQFFPASD
+547 ARYVPSQFFPSSD

-574 SIYATD
+574 SIYASN
-580 TASKKFDD
+580 ASSQKLDE
-588 ILRSDPDIDHWSS
+588 ILRGDPDIVHWSS

-617 LQNDFFAETIV
+617 LQNDFFAQTII

-639 KQRLEVALQEKFP
+639 RKRLEPALQEKCP

-657 ISPLEL
+657 VFPLEL
-663 GPPVGWSIQYRVSGP
+663 GPPVGWPVQYRVSGTEP
-678 DVHKVREI
+678 HKVREI
-686 SDELAAIIGAN
+686 ADKLAGIVGASSDIQ
-697 RDVNK
+697 R

-708 DPIRKLRIR
+708 DPIRKLQVHI
-717 VNQDEARQLG
+717 NQDEARQLG
-727 LSSAAVAQFINT
+727 LSSAAVAQAIN
-739 AVTGTP
+739 AVVSGIP
-745 ATQVRDSIYLIDVV
+745 STQVRDSIYLIDVM
-759 VRAEEPERMSLDTIR
+759 VRAKADERMSLETIR
-774 TLKVPLPN
+774 SLKIPLPN
-782 GRSVPLSELAT
+782 GRSVPLTELAT
-793 VEYAQDLPLIWRRDR
+793 IDYEQDLPLIWRRDR

-821 VLAATAVAG
+821 VLAATAVAH
-830 LTDKISELKRQL
+830 LADKVSELKNQL
-842 PTGYNIIEG
+842 PVGYKLVEG

-859 GQGSVLAVFPLM
+859 GQNSVLAVFPLM
-871 MILMM
+871 IVLML
-876 TVLMIQMQN
+876 TVLMVQMQS

-931 NSVILVDQIETEK
+931 NSVILVDQIEVEK
-944 AAGRGGWNAVI
+944 QAGRNGWDAVVD
-955 EASLVRFRPII
+955 ASLIRFRPII

-1003 LIALPSLYITWFK
+1003 LISLPSLYITWFK
-1016 IRENGEPKTP
+1016 IREDGEQSAQTD
-1026 TAVSTSAPA
+1026 ASAPTGREVDGQNE
-1035 AKPSSACRRINSR
+1035 SSSTGRR
-1048 SPVHVET
+1048 HFGT
-1055 RASSLETLMSK
+1055 ATK
-1066 G
+1066 GAIT

>member
-1 MKGLNL
+1 MKGFNL
-7 TEWAIRHKSLVIY
+7 TEWAIRHKALAIY
-20 FMLVSMVAGVFA
+20 FMLICLVGGVSA

-46 KTMVVHTE
+46 KTMVVVTM
-54 WPGATEEET
+54 WPGATQEET

-88 TPGAST
+88 VAGQST
-94 IFVYLLESTPKKT
+94 IFVFLLESTPKKD
-107 VPDLWYQVRK
+107 VPQLWYQVRK
-117 KVGDIQQTF
+117 KVGDIKQTL

-140 DTYGIIYA
+140 DTYGIIYG
-148 FTADGF
+148 FMADGF
-154 THRELRDYAE
+154 SQRELRDYAE

-189 YVEFSTHRL
+189 YVEFSTQRL

-204 RVALVQAIVA
+204 RMALVQALVT

-221 GVIQTKNEAMLMD
+221 GTIQTKNEAVLMD
-234 VTGRFESEKD
+234 VTGRFQSEKD
-244 LEQVNFVLDGK
+244 LQQINFAIGGK

-266 RGYADPL
+266 RGYADPP
-273 QPIFRVNGK
+273 QPKFRVNGK
-282 EAIGLALSM
+282 DAIGVALSM
-291 RTGGDILA
+291 RAGGDILA
-299 LEKNLDQVMEQFK
+299 LEKNLHQAMEELK
-312 ADLPVGIETSLV
+312 ADLPVGIETFLV
-324 SNQPKVVHHSV
+324 SNQPKVVEEAV
-335 NEFMEALWEAIA
+335 NEFMKALWEAIA

-353 FLNLGLRAGLVVAT
+353 FLNLGMRPGFVVAA

-375 VFVTMQMLGI
+375 VFIVMQIFGI

-411 SMVSKLEHGWDSI
+411 AMVSKVEHGWDSI
-424 RAAIFAYASTA
+424 KAAIFAYASTA

-483 FTPLVGTML
+483 FTPLIGTML
-492 LKPHKVKDTTPND
+492 LKPHKTTVTDTNK
-505 NGSHEQRGRLLG
+505 GSHEGGGRLLG
-517 FYRRSLLFTMRH
+517 FYRRALIFTMRH
-529 AKITLAVT
+529 AKLTLLVT
-537 ILIFGISLWL
+537 VVIFGVSLWL
-547 ARFVPSQFFPASD
+547 ARFVPSQFFPSSD
-560 RPELVVDLRLRHDA
+560 RPELVLDLRLRQNA

-580 TASKKFDD
+580 TASQKLDQ
-588 ILRSDPDIDHWSS
+588 ILAKDPDIVHWSS

-617 LQNDFFAETIV
+617 LRNDFFAQTII

-639 KQRLEVALQEKFP
+639 RKRLEAALQEKFP
-652 EVVGR
+652 EAVARVA
-657 ISPLEL
+657 PLEL
-663 GPPVGWSIQYRVSGP
+663 GPPVGWPVKYRISGAEP
-678 DVHKVREI
+678 HKVREI
-686 SDELAAIIGAN
+686 ADNVAAIVGASS
-697 RDVNK
+697 DVQR
-702 VSFNWM
+702 VSFDWM
-708 DPIRKLRIR
+708 EPIRKLQVHI
-717 VNQDEARQLG
+717 NQDEARQLG
-727 LSSAAVAQFINT
+727 LSSPAVAQAIN
-739 AVTGTP
+739 AVVSGIS
-745 ATQVRDSIYLIDVV
+745 ATQVRDSIYLIDVM
-759 VRAEEPERMSLDTIR
+759 VRAQADERMSLETIR
-774 TLKVPLPN
+774 SLKIPLPN
-782 GRSVPLSELAT
+782 GRSVPLTELAT
-793 VEYAQDLPLIWRRDR
+793 VDYEQDLPLIWRRDR

-821 VLAATAVAG
+821 VLPATAVAH
-830 LTDKISELKRQL
+830 LAQKVSELKKQL
-842 PTGYNIIEG
+842 PVGYKIVEG

-859 GQGSVLAVFPLM
+859 GQASVLAVFPIVLALM
-871 MILMM
+871 I
-876 TVLMIQMQN
+876 TVLMVQMQS

-931 NSVILVDQIETEK
+931 NSVIMVDQIEVEK
-944 AAGRGGWNAVI
+944 AAGRKGWEAVV
-955 EASLVRFRPII
+955 EASLIRFRPII

-1003 LIALPSLYITWFK
+1003 LISLPSLYVTWFK
-1016 IRENGEPKTP
+1016 IREDGEPTTSTDASAPSRPATTDP
-1026 TAVSTSAPA
+1026 TAVLQPA
-1035 AKPSSACRRINSR
+1035 AT
-1048 SPVHVET
+1048 H
-1055 RASSLETLMSK
+1055 
-1066 G
+1066 